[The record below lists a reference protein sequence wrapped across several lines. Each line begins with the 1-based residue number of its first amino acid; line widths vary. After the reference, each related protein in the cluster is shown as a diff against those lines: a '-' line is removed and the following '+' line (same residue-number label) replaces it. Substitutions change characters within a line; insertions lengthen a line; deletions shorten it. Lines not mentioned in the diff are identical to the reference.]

1 MAEHLVAAAERA
13 RDPLFVSQCNWQALR
28 QRMPLP
34 WPTPADIPPSPKA
47 GYRSHYVYLGCDD
60 LDEPAQWSTLEPFD
74 LALRLIDF
82 SPLRPQLAQLLGWT
96 SARGQVPFDPVSL
109 FLLVGWQVTN
119 GWNRSQ
125 ALRHLRQP
133 RYADYAQRFGFH
145 DRVYPSEGG
154 MRYFLTT
161 LGRNSQAHGEIITIT
176 DDEQQLVAVAVQRL
190 NHLLAQSLSLI
201 RQTDLLSPQ
210 VWSQAL
216 ICPDGMLHPAASRL
230 DCTAV
235 SATCYQPTSP
245 AKPRPC
251 PARDKERQGCD
262 CATLACQA
270 ACRHAPSRDPEAR
283 FVWYSGSNQPQNS
296 PNRPVDPSQAV
307 RSKGKGVYG
316 YRSLPLQLVDPARHF
331 SLVLLDDFR
340 PANQHEEIPVA
351 ALLKQLPTFY
361 PDLQVD
367 AVVGDAG
374 FGYDCVLSTI
384 YRDLHARRVVDL
396 RRHETD
402 QNKALWSVRHYDDT
416 GRPICSFGYA
426 YTANGFDYQRQRHK
440 WFCQQACRQ
449 GAQPVIPLP
458 AGVTPDPCPY
468 ASQEHY
474 PHGHLINIAE
484 RFSDGSIR
492 LVRDLPFQSPAWERL
507 YHQAR
512 NAVEGRNA
520 ACLRW
525 NLKRLPVFGL
535 LRARALDFLTDL
547 WLNLTTLTR
556 LVAEATAA
564 CRSP

>member
-1 MAEHLVAAAERA
+1 M
-13 RDPLFVSQCNWQALR
+13 
-28 QRMPLP
+28 
-34 WPTPADIPPSPKA
+34 
-47 GYRSHYVYLGCDD
+47 
-60 LDEPAQWSTLEPFD
+60 
-74 LALRLIDF
+74 
-82 SPLRPQLAQLLGWT
+82 
-96 SARGQVPFDPVSL
+96 
-109 FLLVGWQVTN
+109 
-119 GWNRSQ
+119 
-125 ALRHLRQP
+125 
-133 RYADYAQRFGFH
+133 
-145 DRVYPSEGG
+145 
-154 MRYFLTT
+154 
-161 LGRNSQAHGEIITIT
+161 
-176 DDEQQLVAVAVQRL
+176 
-190 NHLLAQSLSLI
+190 
-201 RQTDLLSPQ
+201 
-210 VWSQAL
+210 
-216 ICPDGMLHPAASRL
+216 
-230 DCTAV
+230 
-235 SATCYQPTSP
+235 
-245 AKPRPC
+245 
-251 PARDKERQGCD
+251 
-262 CATLACQA
+262 
-270 ACRHAPSRDPEAR
+270 
-283 FVWYSGSNQPQNS
+283 
-296 PNRPVDPSQAV
+296 
-307 RSKGKGVYG
+307 
-316 YRSLPLQLVDPARHF
+316 
-331 SLVLLDDFR
+331 
-340 PANQHEEIPVA
+340 A

-492 LVRDLPFQSPAWERL
+492 LVRDLPFQSPAWQRL

-525 NLKRLPVFGL
+525 DLKRLPVFGL

>member
-1 MAEHLVAAAERA
+1 MAEHLAAAAERA

-34 WPTPADIPPSPKA
+34 WPTSANIPPSPKA

-60 LDEPAQWSTLEPFD
+60 LDEPGQWSTLEPFD

-176 DDEQQLVAVAVQRL
+176 DDEQQLVTVAVQRL

-210 VWSQAL
+210 AWSKAL

-230 DCTAV
+230 DCTTV

-245 AKPRPC
+245 AKPHPC
-251 PARDKERQGCD
+251 PTRDKERQGCD

-270 ACRHAPSRDPEAR
+270 ACRHAPPRDPEAR

-296 PNRPVDPSQAV
+296 ANRPVDPSQAV
-307 RSKGKGVYG
+307 RSKGKGVCG

-361 PDLQVD
+361 PDLNVTSGSVSKP
-367 AVVGDAG
+367 AA
-374 FGYDCVLSTI
+374 
-384 YRDLHARRVVDL
+384 
-396 RRHETD
+396 
-402 QNKALWSVRHYDDT
+402 KAHS
-416 GRPICSFGYA
+416 PSS
-426 YTANGFDYQRQRHK
+426 
-440 WFCQQACRQ
+440 
-449 GAQPVIPLP
+449 
-458 AGVTPDPCPY
+458 PCPP
-468 ASQEHY
+468 AS
-474 PHGHLINIAE
+474 HLIPAPMPA
-484 RFSDGSIR
+484 RSIIR
-492 LVRDLPFQSPAWERL
+492 
-507 YHQAR
+507 
-512 NAVEGRNA
+512 
-520 ACLRW
+520 
-525 NLKRLPVFGL
+525 
-535 LRARALDFLTDL
+535 T
-547 WLNLTTLTR
+547 
-556 LVAEATAA
+556 AT
-564 CRSP
+564 

>member
-1 MAEHLVAAAERA
+1 MRKLNAGCVSGEGAMAEHLAAAERA
-13 RDPLFVSQCNWQALR
+13 RDPLFVRQCNWHALC

-60 LDEPAQWSTLEPFD
+60 LDEPGQWATLEPFD

-109 FLLVGWQVTN
+109 FLLVGWQMTN

-161 LGRNSQAHGEIITIT
+161 LGRNSKAHGEIITVT

-190 NHLLAQSLSLI
+190 NQLLAQSLSLI

-216 ICPDGMLHPAASRL
+216 ICPNSMLHPAASRL

-262 CATLACQA
+262 CATLL
-270 ACRHAPSRDPEAR
+270 AR
-283 FVWYSGSNQPQNS
+283 
-296 PNRPVDPSQAV
+296 
-307 RSKGKGVYG
+307 
-316 YRSLPLQLVDPARHF
+316 
-331 SLVLLDDFR
+331 R
-340 PANQHEEIPVA
+340 PAAMPRRATQRRVSSGTQGPISRRTAPI
-351 ALLKQLPTFY
+351 
-361 PDLQVD
+361 
-367 AVVGDAG
+367 GR
-374 FGYDCVLSTI
+374 SI
-384 YRDLHARRVVDL
+384 RARRCV
-396 RRHETD
+396 R
-402 QNKALWSVRHYDDT
+402 KARAS
-416 GRPICSFGYA
+416 
-426 YTANGFDYQRQRHK
+426 TATAVCRSNWWIQPATSA
-440 WFCQQACRQ
+440 WFCWMTSAPPTSMRK
-449 GAQPVIPLP
+449 
-458 AGVTPDPCPY
+458 
-468 ASQEHY
+468 
-474 PHGHLINIAE
+474 
-484 RFSDGSIR
+484 
-492 LVRDLPFQSPAWERL
+492 SPWR
-507 YHQAR
+507 
-512 NAVEGRNA
+512 
-520 ACLRW
+520 
-525 NLKRLPVFGL
+525 
-535 LRARALDFLTDL
+535 
-547 WLNLTTLTR
+547 
-556 LVAEATAA
+556 
-564 CRSP
+564 RS